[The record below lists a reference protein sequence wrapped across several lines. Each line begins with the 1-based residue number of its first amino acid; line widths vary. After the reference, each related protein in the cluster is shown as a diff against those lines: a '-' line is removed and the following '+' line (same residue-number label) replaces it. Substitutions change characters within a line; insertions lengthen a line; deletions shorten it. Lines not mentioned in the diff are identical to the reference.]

1 MGWFDRLFGGVPGPA
16 QKILAGF
23 KRKARRAPT
32 DPDLLKIAKDRKGKI
47 SRRAVRD
54 EYNRLVLEKYAHDK
68 A

>member
-1 MGWFDRLFGGVPGPA
+1 MGWFDRLFGRPTGSA
-16 QKILAGF
+16 NILARF
-23 KRKARRAPT
+23 KRKVTRTPT
-32 DPDLLKIAKDRKGKI
+32 DPDLLKIAKDRKGHI